1 MKRGVSK
8 ITITVTES
16 IPPDW
21 PQIRL
26 ELYGFR
32 AGIGIKLSHF
42 SVAVFFLL
50 FFFELLVLAREI
62 ILMDYVR
69 NV

>member
-1 MKRGVSK
+1 M
-8 ITITVTES
+8 ES
-16 IPPDW
+16 TPPDW

-42 SVAVFFLL
+42 SAAVCL
-50 FFFELLVLAREI
+50 FFDLLVLARDI
-62 ILMDYVR
+62 ILTNYIR

>member
-8 ITITVTES
+8 ITIAVTEWS
-16 IPPDW
+16 APDW

-42 SVAVFFLL
+42 SVSV
-50 FFFELLVLAREI
+50 FFFELLILAREI
-62 ILMDYVR
+62 ILMDYIR
-69 NV
+69 NL

>member
-8 ITITVTES
+8 ITIAVTES
-16 IPPDW
+16 SPPEW

-42 SVAVFFLL
+42 SAAVCL
-50 FFFELLVLAREI
+50 FFDLLVLARDI
-62 ILMDYVR
+62 ILTNYIR

>member
-1 MKRGVSK
+1 MNRGVSK
-8 ITITVTES
+8 ITIAVTES
-16 IPPDW
+16 SVPEW

>member
-1 MKRGVSK
+1 MKRGVSQ
-8 ITITVTES
+8 ITIAVTEWS
-16 IPPDW
+16 VPDW

-42 SVAVFFLL
+42 SVAVFF
-50 FFFELLVLAREI
+50 ELLVLVLEI
-62 ILMDYVR
+62 IFTDYIR

>member
-1 MKRGVSK
+1 M
-8 ITITVTES
+8 ES
-16 IPPDW
+16 TPPDW

-42 SVAVFFLL
+42 SAAVCL
-50 FFFELLVLAREI
+50 FFDLLVLARDI
-62 ILMDYVR
+62 ILTYYIR

>member
-8 ITITVTES
+8 ITIAVTEWS
-16 IPPDW
+16 PPDW

-42 SVAVFFLL
+42 TVSV
-50 FFFELLVLAREI
+50 FFFELLILAREI
-62 ILMDYVR
+62 ILMDYIR
-69 NV
+69 NL

>member
-8 ITITVTES
+8 ITIAVTES
-16 IPPDW
+16 TPPDW

-42 SVAVFFLL
+42 SAAVFF
-50 FFFELLVLAREI
+50 FDLLVLALDI
-62 ILMDYVR
+62 ILTNYIR